1 MPNPCSTRAPP
12 PAVPLSF
19 CARVRTVVTTF
30 CFSGCHIFPIRL
42 PLSIDGSGCGTHG
55 AEERDDARGGRK
67 EANSYSCI
75 SRTSGDGSGR
85 RSNETIW
92 VFSSPGCRFLALIGP
107 VTTEG
112 WSSCGTQGADEGG
125 STAARTEMISF
136 DQKVG
141 RVLVSAWRAW

>member
-1 MPNPCSTRAPP
+1 M
-12 PAVPLSF
+12 
-19 CARVRTVVTTF
+19 VTI
-30 CFSGCHIFPIRL
+30 FSGCLSPNHL
-42 PLSIDGSGCGTHG
+42 PLVSIDGSGCGTHK
-55 AEERDDARGGRK
+55 AEDKGDAGVMRNK
-67 EANSYSCI
+67 ANSYSCI